1 MARRPFRYAE
11 SRNGSRQGSS
21 LSSSRGTRVCLP
33 ERSEPVLCRLYEK
46 QAPMEGAG
54 LACGAVVSPRAG
66 LANENARAEK
76 VLQPNT
82 GGHHQTHTALSKGT
96 MKLHALC

>member
-21 LSSSRGTRVCLP
+21 LSSSRGTRVVLA
-33 ERSEPVLCRLYEK
+33 ERSDLVLFRLYDK

-66 LANENARAEK
+66 TANENARAEK
-76 VLQPNT
+76 VLKVKT
-82 GGHHQTHTALSKGT
+82 GGHHQTHTASRKST